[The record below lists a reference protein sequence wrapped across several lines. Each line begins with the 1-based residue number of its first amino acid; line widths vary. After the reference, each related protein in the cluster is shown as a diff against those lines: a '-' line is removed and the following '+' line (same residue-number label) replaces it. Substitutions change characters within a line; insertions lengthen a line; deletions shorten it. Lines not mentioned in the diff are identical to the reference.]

1 MKGYKLKKP
10 AYFLIFTVICVL
22 VLTVVYAVDVSFNK
36 KQNNEVKETYTE
48 VPVYEDNIPVITT
61 DIIINRPYVD
71 SNVKIL
77 KGFYDH
83 NADESSQ
90 ENSIIYYE
98 STYMQNTSIAYGGV
112 ESFDVVPILDGKVV
126 KITKDDL
133 VGNVI
138 EVEHDNNIISVYQSV
153 DNIKVNVN
161 DEIKQGQIIATSGK
175 SNINKDLNS
184 HLLFELI
191 INNQISNPEDYFGK
205 KLNTIN
211 E

>member
-1 MKGYKLKKP
+1 MKGYRLKKP
-10 AYFLIFTVICVL
+10 AYFLIFTVIFAL
-22 VLTVVYAVDVSFNK
+22 LLTVVYAVEVSFNK
-36 KQNNEVKETYTE
+36 EVEEVSETYTE
-48 VPVYEDNIPVITT
+48 TPVYEENIPVITT

-71 SNVKIL
+71 NNVKIL

-83 NADESSQ
+83 KADEASQ

-98 STYMQNTSIAYGGV
+98 STYMQNSSVAYGGV
-112 ESFDVVPILDGKVV
+112 ESFDVVSILDGKVI

-138 EVEHDNNIISVYQSV
+138 EIEHDNNIISIYQSV

-175 SNINKDLNS
+175 SSINKDLNS

>member
-1 MKGYKLKKP
+1 
-10 AYFLIFTVICVL
+10 
-22 VLTVVYAVDVSFNK
+22 
-36 KQNNEVKETYTE
+36 
-48 VPVYEDNIPVITT
+48 
-61 DIIINRPYVD
+61 
-71 SNVKIL
+71 
-77 KGFYDH
+77 
-83 NADESSQ
+83 
-90 ENSIIYYE
+90 
-98 STYMQNTSIAYGGV
+98 MQNSSVAYGGV
-112 ESFDVVPILDGKVV
+112 ESFDVVSILDGKVI

-138 EVEHDNNIISVYQSV
+138 EIEHDNNIISIYQSV

-175 SNINKDLNS
+175 SSINKDLNS

-205 KLNTIN
+205 KVNTIS

>member
-10 AYFLIFTVICVL
+10 AYFLIFTVVFVL

-98 STYMQNTSIAYGGV
+98 STYIQNTSIAYGGV
-112 ESFDVVPILDGKVV
+112 ESFDVVSILDGKVV

>member
-1 MKGYKLKKP
+1 MKGYRLKKP
-10 AYFLIFTVICVL
+10 AYFLIFTVIFALL
-22 VLTVVYAVDVSFNK
+22 VTIVYAVDVSFNEK
-36 KQNNEVKETYTE
+36 EVKEVSETYIDT
-48 VPVYEDNIPVITT
+48 PVYEENIPVITT

-71 SNVKIL
+71 NNVKIL
-77 KGFYDH
+77 KGFYDYK
-83 NADESSQ
+83 ADEVSQ

-98 STYMQNTSIAYGGV
+98 STYMQNSSVAYGGV
-112 ESFDVVPILDGKVV
+112 ESFDVVSILDGKVI

-138 EVEHDNNIISVYQSV
+138 EIEHDNNIISVYQSV

-161 DEIKQGQIIATSGK
+161 DEVKQGQIIATSGK
-175 SNINKDLNS
+175 STINKDLNS

-191 INNQISNPEDYFGK
+191 INNKISNPEDYFGK

>member
-10 AYFLIFTVICVL
+10 AYFLIFTVIFVL

-112 ESFDVVPILDGKVV
+112 ESFDVVSILDGKVV